1 MGDKSK
7 RAYEPVRF
15 EAPRFGRVYS
25 LESFPLVDFPLA
37 FTALTTLKHLILIT
51 AKRLGSNVVL
61 YVGFQSTP
69 GEIAYTAR
77 ARGSESYGTSLL
89 RR

>member
-25 LESFPLVDFPLA
+25 LESFPLAWIFRSPSRRSDYFETFDFDYREAAVTP
-37 FTALTTLKHLILIT
+37 FF
-51 AKRLGSNVVL
+51 N
-61 YVGFQSTP
+61 VGFP
-69 GEIAYTAR
+69 VHAR
-77 ARGSESYGTSLL
+77 
-89 RR
+89 